1 MVNKKFADAWET
13 YRPRSLGNFIRPCIC
28 VRADGGIILSLKQ
41 QYYLDLPTAGPRI
54 PGNSVMC
61 LCERWNNTN
70 FQNLIV
76 ASCKYT
82 QFHTMQSSL
91 SVGDSQWCW
100 HYSRHSS
107 MRHHLNKQM
116 ARYQA
121 IFIPSET
128 VQETAQVFFFFV
140 SSERQQGLETQ
151 TEETIV
157 HRAVRGHD
165 AVRLPPRMAFHNTST
180 ACVLE
185 AGRILKL
192 FSQSWQKNTGKW
204 VDPGFLTK
212 SSAGSARVPCFHT
225 ELHCCD
231 GWTLLSCG
239 FSRLISVYGIVLQ
252 LFVLA
257 L

>member
-1 MVNKKFADAWET
+1 MQVFLLTSSCDVFYADDKFKGTRMQMVNKKFADAWET
-13 YRPRSLGNFIRPCIC
+13 YRLGNFIRPYIC
-28 VRADGGIILSLKQ
+28 VRADGGIILWLKQ
-41 QYYLDLPTAGPRI
+41 QYYLDLPTAGPRTH
-54 PGNSVMC
+54 GNSVMC
-61 LCERWNNTN
+61 LCERWNYTN

-107 MRHHLNKQM
+107 MRHRLNKQT

-157 HRAVRGHD
+157 HRTVR
-165 AVRLPPRMAFHNTST
+165 AETRCSAF
-180 ACVLE
+180 AP
-185 AGRILKL
+185 K
-192 FSQSWQKNTGKW
+192 
-204 VDPGFLTK
+204 D
-212 SSAGSARVPCFHT
+212 
-225 ELHCCD
+225 
-231 GWTLLSCG
+231 G
-239 FSRLISVYGIVLQ
+239 FS
-252 LFVLA
+252 
-257 L
+257 